1 MHNARVDEL
10 ILRTLVFQFDG
21 RVVEVFGSPSG
32 DVVRYHVALM
42 AEPQIHPANRK
53 GRSLVKIGSQ
63 TFGIDADELEQLRP
77 LIEKIT
83 QAARA
88 AQLQD

>member
-21 RVVEVFGSPSG
+21 TVVEVFGGPSG
-32 DVVRYHVALM
+32 DVVRYHVALL
-42 AEPQIHPANRK
+42 AEPQIHPANRR

-63 TFGIDADELEQLRP
+63 TFGIDADEMEHLRP

-83 QAARA
+83 AGIQAAR
-88 AQLQD
+88 QKD